1 MRNGFIMNPFIRSSL
16 QAMTT
21 LTIKDVPEPL
31 AERLR
36 QRAARNHRSLQGEL
50 MSIIEQAAHPA
61 PDVASAPGP
70 ALTAMAHAPAIG
82 SRAAVVGYDRRGQ
95 PITRQ
100 GWKTIEQ
107 IHAELKAKYPEPIR
121 DQVSSIQLIREDRDN
136 R

>member
-1 MRNGFIMNPFIRSSL
+1 
-16 QAMTT
+16 MTT

-31 AERLR
+31 AEQLR

-61 PDVASAPGP
+61 PDAGP
-70 ALTAMAHAPAIG
+70 ALTVRANAPAIG

-121 DQVSSIQLIREDRDN
+121 EQVSSIQLIREDRDN

>member
-1 MRNGFIMNPFIRSSL
+1 
-16 QAMTT
+16 MTT

-31 AERLR
+31 AEHLR

-50 MSIIEQAAHPA
+50 MSIIEQAAQADAGGA
-61 PDVASAPGP
+61 P
-70 ALTAMAHAPAIG
+70 TAFAHAAPAAAIG
-82 SRAAVVGYDRRGQ
+82 SRATAVGYDRRGQ

-107 IHAELKAKYPEPIR
+107 IHAELKAKYPEPIH

>member
-1 MRNGFIMNPFIRSSL
+1 
-16 QAMTT
+16 MTT

-50 MSIIEQAAHPA
+50 MSIIERAAQADAGGVP
-61 PDVASAPGP
+61 
-70 ALTAMAHAPAIG
+70 TAFAHAAPAMG
-82 SRAAVVGYDRRGQ
+82 SRSAGGAVVVGYDRRGQ

-107 IHAELKAKYPEPIR
+107 IHAELKAKYPEPI
-121 DQVSSIQLIREDRDN
+121 DSGPSSIELIRADRDS